1 MSSAQ
6 NNRIPSGIFW
16 GGISL
21 QKLGKVYIENSIIE
35 NLGSMQV
42 VPSVLTSTD
51 PTHRLK
57 KVNELIQKVCQSGIY
72 PISTKEIA
80 NLIASTMT
88 LFKNTL

>member
-1 MSSAQ
+1 
-6 NNRIPSGIFW
+6 
-16 GGISL
+16 
-21 QKLGKVYIENSIIE
+21 
-35 NLGSMQV
+35 MQV

-72 PISTKEIA
+72 PISTQEIA

>member
-1 MSSAQ
+1 
-6 NNRIPSGIFW
+6 
-16 GGISL
+16 
-21 QKLGKVYIENSIIE
+21 
-35 NLGSMQV
+35 MQV